1 MTMDDSEIT
10 ALIANLD
17 HSDKPTIRAAVDA
30 LIPIAAE
37 SSDLRARL
45 SDRLTQSGHKNYWPV
60 AYILGQ
66 FPVPSYAVVQTLLDA
81 LDHREPDIR
90 WAMALLLIRVA
101 QQDSEIVS
109 RLIELSASGTA
120 NQKRMALYCIR
131 DLVLSDAESLTA
143 LLNGLNDSDPT
154 VRVAAAICLKP
165 REDLKD
171 DDRNLLL
178 KAYLEDSDLRV
189 RNAAAIV
196 LANLR
201 SPSEEFLIALRA
213 ASKSK
218 DGQTKKT
225 AVAALELLEKRR
237 SASAEAKFR

>member
-1 MTMDDSEIT
+1 MTMDESEIA
-10 ALIANLD
+10 ALIADLD

-37 SSDLRARL
+37 SPDLRARL
-45 SDRLTQSGHKNYWPV
+45 CDRLTRSGHKNYWPV

-66 FPVPSYAVVQTLLDA
+66 LPAASSAVVQTLLDA

-90 WAMALLLIRVA
+90 WAMALLLIHVA
-101 QQDSEIVS
+101 QENSEIVR
-109 RLIELSASGTA
+109 RLVELSASGTT

-131 DLVLSDAESLTA
+131 DLILSDAESLTA

-196 LANLR
+196 LANLG
-201 SPSEEFLIALRA
+201 SPSQEFLSALRA
-213 ASKSK
+213 ASESK
-218 DGQTKKT
+218 DSQTKKA

-237 SASAEAKFR
+237 SAPAEN